1 MRRIVGKDF
10 QLSDGTKIPKDTS
23 LLVAGDWMWD
33 SEFYENPLS
42 FDPYRFLKMR
52 QTPGRENHAQLVS
65 SSPEHMGFGFG
76 NHACPGRFF
85 ASNEIKI
92 FLCHMLLKYDFKLAE
107 GSDPSPQRYGFSW
120 NANPQAKIS
129 IRRRREEV
137 VLKDIL

>member
-1 MRRIVGKDF
+1 
-10 QLSDGTKIPKDTS
+10 
-23 LLVAGDWMWD
+23 MWD

-42 FDPYRFLKMR
+42 FDPYRFWKMR
-52 QTPGRENHAQLVS
+52 QTPGRENHAPLVC

-107 GSDPSPQRYGFSW
+107 GSDPSPQRYGFAW

-129 IRRRREEV
+129 IRRRRGEV
-137 VLKDIL
+137 VLEDPL